1 MFPTVSVVSHS
12 EEIVATANDFI
23 LVNDSLIF
31 SSLNK
36 TNYELTTLFTVNIP
50 EKFFIDPRKVRFT
63 PDDQFFFFNI
73 NQTQINYRAVG
84 VIKVATGKVTYFDMD
99 AEKMTD
105 FECLDFGIL
114 SNTQFVLACRSLSKN
129 KLVSAQN

>member
-1 MFPTVSVVSHS
+1 MVSHS
-12 EEIVATANDFI
+12 EEIVAAAYDFL

-36 TNYELTTLFTVNIP
+36 TNYELKTLFTVGIP
-50 EKFFIDPRKVRFT
+50 DKFLIDPRKLRFT
-63 PDDQFFFFNI
+63 PDDKFFFFNI
-73 NQTQINYRAVG
+73 NKTKINYRAVG
-84 VIKVATGKVTYFDMD
+84 VINVGTGKVTYFDMD
-99 AEKMTD
+99 GEKMTD

-129 KLVSAQN
+129 KLASAQN